1 MSAPLIPPGYCL
13 PSPLT
18 ALAPSTRDDFAAP
31 WEALL
36 TPPDMAKDATLSEQC
51 ERSAQG
57 LYAAASQLEQW
68 LGAAAIRRRD
78 ALRELCAW
86 RVAVEETTVIPGH
99 E

>member
-1 MSAPLIPPGYCL
+1 MTVSDRCRESARRLH
-13 PSPLT
+13 S
-18 ALAPSTRDDFAAP
+18 
-31 WEALL
+31 
-36 TPPDMAKDATLSEQC
+36 
-51 ERSAQG
+51 
-57 LYAAASQLEQW
+57 AASELEEW